1 MWFVVVD
8 IVTVDVVAA
17 VVVVWVVDV
26 WRPSSGALS
35 SPHQARVTI
44 G

>member
-17 VVVVWVVDV
+17 VVAIWIVDV

-35 SPHQARVTI
+35 SPH
-44 G
+44 